1 MIKYFAPEDIRQA
14 DILAVENHGIP
25 SLELMKNAGTNA
37 ACEVLERY
45 PKAIIFLI
53 FAGPGNN
60 GGDGFVAAKFFL
72 DKGLKVKLI
81 LSADPG
87 SYKGD
92 AKTCLDALIKL
103 KDPKC
108 TVIYS
113 KNLSDM
119 EITEEAKSA
128 DCVVDSLL
136 GTGSMGAPRGE
147 VKRLI
152 SLCKNDRAVVAFDI
166 PSGIDPLSGNIYD
179 PCVKADM
186 TVTFLAAKKG
196 MCFSPAFEMCGTV
209 VIADIGI
216 SPDKVLNDKNSIL
229 SFGREDISKLM
240 PPIPRN
246 THKGKKGG
254 LLIVGGSINYR
265 GAPLLAGLGALRSG
279 AGLIVLAVPD
289 FMVDSASIFLPE
301 AVFVPLRTK
310 GERISPESLAEA
322 IIPWEDR
329 CGAAVLGPG
338 LGRNE
343 NSELITDLFW
353 KKWKKPLLVD
363 GDALH
368 FLSFERYRPAFR
380 ADVVITPHVGEAA
393 SLLGSTPENINK
405 DRIGAAVSMS
415 ETAGTVLL
423 KGMDTVVYSKGK
435 NITIIK
441 EGSPS
446 LAVPGSGDVLSGSAG
461 ALIASGMPIYD
472 AVLAAAAAHAAAGT
486 MIEKR
491 SGIRGTLAREI
502 ADALPFTLN

>member
-14 DILAVENHGIP
+14 DILAVEKYSIP

-37 ACEVLERY
+37 AREVLERY
-45 PKAIIFLI
+45 PEALNFLI
-53 FAGPGNN
+53 FTGPGNN

-72 DKGLKVKLI
+72 DKGLKVTLI

-92 AKTCLDALIKL
+92 AKASLDALIKL
-103 KDPKC
+103 NDQKC

-113 KNLSDM
+113 KNLSDR
-119 EITEEAKSA
+119 EIREEANSA
-128 DCVVDSLL
+128 DCVIDSLL

-147 VKRLI
+147 VERLI
-152 SLCKNDRAVVAFDI
+152 GFCKNDRAVVAFDI

-196 MCFSPAFEMCGTV
+196 MCFSPAFDMCGTV
-209 VIADIGI
+209 VTADIGI
-216 SPDKVLNDKNSIL
+216 SPDKVLSDKDSIH
-229 SFGREDISKLM
+229 SFGREDISKLL

-254 LLIVGGSINYR
+254 LMVVGGSVNYR
-265 GAPLLAGLGALRSG
+265 GAPLLTALGALRSG
-279 AGLIVLAVPD
+279 AGLVVLAVPD
-289 FMVDSASIFLPE
+289 FMADSASIFLPE
-301 AVFVPLRTK
+301 AIFVPLRTK

-322 IIPWEDR
+322 VMPWEGR

-343 NSELITDLFW
+343 NSEFITDWFW
-353 KKWKKPLLVD
+353 NKWEKPLLVD

-368 FLSFERYRPAFR
+368 FLSSERYRPAFR
-380 ADVVITPHVGEAA
+380 ANAVITPHVGEAA
-393 SLLGSTPENINK
+393 CLLGSTPENINN

-435 NITIIK
+435 SVTIIK

-446 LAVPGSGDVLSGSAG
+446 LAVPGSGDVLSGAAG
-461 ALIASGMPIYD
+461 ALIASGMPIFD
-472 AVLAAAAAHAAAGT
+472 AVLAAAAAHADAGS